1 MTTNPWKPGEQA
13 AVLVEIADGSR
24 QVVGACLVLFED
36 AVCRLQLTRPL
47 SEEQERPMMV
57 SLGSGREQ
65 RFAPVVRSE
74 QVEGELAVWTPSRW
88 YRASDR
94 RTHARYPVLLP
105 ATITSGDV
113 SSPAR
118 CLDISLTGAAV
129 ETPFWRPEAFV
140 LGVPHNGETLR
151 VPCRSVSV
159 QPFLGGIV
167 IHAQF
172 GEMEPAV
179 KAQLSDL
186 VSLAGQEF
194 ADAQLFLVGRAN
206 DSIQP
211 LR

>member
-1 MTTNPWKPGEQA
+1 MTDPWLPGEQA
-13 AVLVEIADGSR
+13 AVLVEAADGSR
-24 QVVGACLVLFED
+24 QVVGASRVVFDD
-36 AVCRLQLTRPL
+36 AVCRLRL
-47 SEEQERPMMV
+47 SRALAEAHERPMMV
-57 SLGSGREQ
+57 SLGSGRAQ

-74 QVEGELAVWTPSRW
+74 QSEGELSVWTPSRW

-94 RTHARYPVLLP
+94 RAHPRYPVLLP

-118 CLDISLTGAAV
+118 CLDISSTGSVV
-129 ETPFWRPEAFV
+129 ETPFWRPERFV
-140 LGVPHNGETLR
+140 LSVPHNGETLCL
-151 VPCRSVSV
+151 PCRTVSV
-159 QPFLGGIV
+159 QPFLGGVV

-172 GEMEPAV
+172 DEVDACVKVGLGE
-179 KAQLSDL
+179 L
-186 VSLAGQEF
+186 VSAAGVEF